1 MPLCEWL
8 ATAAPPLQTPCSPN
22 APCVL
27 WLWAHS
33 LKKPHMLR
41 IIHTLQQFITVRLYE
56 TSSIADV
63 VDAIRVLGTLSTW
76 LRLDCCNHCR
86 RCFLLSSHTHIHTR
100 RVQSPGEANE
110 AVANDTG
117 KRIVH
122 WSEFYND
129 VVNDDVNLR
138 KDYHDWMV
146 SQGAAFT
153 FCGHPYVLDAASK
166 AFVMSEDARRQMSQE
181 FRSSILR

>member
-1 MPLCEWL
+1 MLTKRPVCALALGPQLEEAPHASHHSHAAAVYHREAVRDIVDRRRRRCHPSAWHTEYVAAIGLLQPL
-8 ATAAPPLQTPCSPN
+8 PPL
-22 APCVL
+22 L
-27 WLWAHS
+27 
-33 LKKPHMLR
+33 
-41 IIHTLQQFITVRLYE
+41 F
-56 TSSIADV
+56 
-63 VDAIRVLGTLSTW
+63 
-76 LRLDCCNHCR
+76 
-86 RCFLLSSHTHIHTR
+86 LSSHTHIHTR